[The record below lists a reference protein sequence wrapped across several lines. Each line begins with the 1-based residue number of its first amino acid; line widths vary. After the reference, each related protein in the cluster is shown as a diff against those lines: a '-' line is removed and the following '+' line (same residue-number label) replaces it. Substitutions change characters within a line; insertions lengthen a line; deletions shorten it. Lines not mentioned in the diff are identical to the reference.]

1 MPPTKPR
8 IDDAEY
14 SLLGALGTYLAGMDL
29 ASKQKQQ
36 VPETSAMEIIGGIQ
50 GELKSKT
57 AKAIACE
64 MVQIV
69 NVPAASKALQ
79 SCVPARGAARV
90 EVARVAQDI
99 LNWGYGPGAGTARSD
114 PGLATGRTPGRSPK
128 G

>member
-1 MPPTKPR
+1 MPRTKPR
-8 IDDAEY
+8 IDDEEY

-29 ASKQKQQ
+29 ASKQKVN
-36 VPETSAMEIIGGIQ
+36 VPEDSALEIIGGIQ

-57 AKAIACE
+57 ANAIACE

-79 SCVPARGAARV
+79 SCVPTRGAARGKV
-90 EVARVAQDI
+90 VRVAQDI
-99 LNWGYGPGAGTARSD
+99 LNWGYGPGAGPARSD
-114 PGLATGRTPGRSPK
+114 GGPATGRTLGRTPK